1 MAKTISSEME
11 KAQKRGAQVVN
22 GFTGQIRSTT
32 LNTLE
37 DGDIITFPTDLTG
50 KVIVEEV
57 KIRGV
62 VQTDDDGNPR
72 TMEYILVDVERK
84 GKHTVAQFFPS
95 FFTKSREVADA
106 DDKPTGEYKRAS
118 GAVVDF
124 VQDGFADDDIDKAIL
139 AVAAKGKVKV
149 TLESFKGIEY
159 GTNRAK
165 KMTVPVFEWAA

>member
-22 GFTGQIRSTT
+22 GFSGQIRSTT
-32 LNTLE
+32 LNTLQ
-37 DGDIITFPTDLTG
+37 DGDVITFPTDLTG
-50 KVIVEEV
+50 KVVVEEI

-72 TMEYILVDVERK
+72 TMEYILVDVERN
-84 GKHTVAQFFPS
+84 GNNTVAQFFPS

-106 DDKPTGEYKRAS
+106 DGKPSGEYKRAS

-124 VQDGFADDDIDKAIL
+124 IQDGFADDDVDKALI
-139 AVAAKGKVKV
+139 AVANKGKVKV
-149 TLESFKGIEY
+149 KLESFMGIEY
-159 GTNRAK
+159 GTDRAK
-165 KMTVPVFEWAA
+165 KMTMPIFEWAA